1 MMRNLFLL
9 FALMPL
15 MANADI
21 QPNAQGN
28 WFIEGRY
35 QASVYEGAGWNSA
48 EHDTPGTESSQLLS
62 TNTNSRDK
70 LNSTGVSIGRTFN
83 ASRTALGFT
92 YENFGSSVWK
102 SGQYTAKDGRT
113 FCLN

>member
-35 QASVYEGAGWNSA
+35 QKSLSEASGWKDNTFGGIYRYSTATGEGL
-48 EHDTPGTESSQLLS
+48 ES
-62 TNTNSRDK
+62 
-70 LNSTGVSIGRTFN
+70 LNSVGAAIGRRFANQKT
-83 ASRTALGFT
+83 SVLLT
-92 YENFGSSVWK
+92 Y
-102 SGQYTAKDGRT
+102 
-113 FCLN
+113 

>member
-21 QPNAQGN
+21 QPDARGN

-35 QASVYEGAGWNSA
+35 QKSLSEAVAGKIIPLV
-48 EHDTPGTESSQLLS
+48 EFI
-62 TNTNSRDK
+62 
-70 LNSTGVSIGRTFN
+70 V
-83 ASRTALGFT
+83 TALRQ
-92 YENFGSSVWK
+92 EKVL
-102 SGQYTAKDGRT
+102 A
-113 FCLN
+113 